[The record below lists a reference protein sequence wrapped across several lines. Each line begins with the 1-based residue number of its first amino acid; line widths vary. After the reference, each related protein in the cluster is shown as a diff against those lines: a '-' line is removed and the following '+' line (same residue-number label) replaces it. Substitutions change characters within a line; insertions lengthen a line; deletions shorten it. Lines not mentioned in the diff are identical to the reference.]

1 MGKKRKEK
9 KIINMMCLCLLTHLV
24 ADINFFFLYKNEK
37 KNYFVYINK
46 KLLFMQQYG
55 EHLSPATRFLLILIK
70 YVCFVVNAVS
80 ILIYVCLLL

>member
-37 KNYFVYINK
+37 KYIYFVYINR
-46 KLLFMQQYG
+46 KLLFMQ
-55 EHLSPATRFLLILIK
+55 
-70 YVCFVVNAVS
+70 
-80 ILIYVCLLL
+80 

>member
-37 KNYFVYINK
+37 KNLYILTENYS
-46 KLLFMQQYG
+46 LCNSRHVQAG
-55 EHLSPATRFLLILIK
+55 EHLGPTADF
-70 YVCFVVNAVS
+70 C
-80 ILIYVCLLL
+80 